1 MKILSIVLVALF
13 LISCS
18 NDEGYRDSV
27 AYQEPEYQEPIQVVE
42 DDGFGAT
49 EFIAGAAVGS
59 LVTKGVNDMNT
70 RKNYTR
76 NSARLDRPKALV
88 DRANRANRAVKRVGS
103 NPVNKLTKTSRLK
116 TKSTQS
122 RRIDR
127 ASIKRSSFKSS
138 ARSSPRSSSRR

>member
-59 LVTKGVNDMNT
+59 LVTKSVNDMNT

-76 NSARLDRPKALV
+76 NNARVDRPKAL
-88 DRANRANRAVKRVGS
+88 ANRANRAVKRVGS
-103 NPVNKLTKTSRLK
+103 NPVNKLTKASRLK
-116 TKSTQS
+116 TKAAQS
-122 RRIDR
+122 RRVDR
-127 ASIKRSSFKSS
+127 ARIKRSSFKSS
-138 ARSSPRSSSRR
+138 VRSSPRISSRR